1 MSKRVPPLSAES
13 IREAKALKP
22 TKLWDGGGLF
32 LLVNPSGSKLWRLK
46 YRFGGKEKLISLGKY
61 PEVSISDA
69 RKLRSDARQFLLER
83 IDPSMVWQ
91 EEKEREKAFEAKA
104 DDLPSVRVLMRGGI
118 EIWKGRKV
126 IRLTDE
132 EALFLRDL
140 INRLGANHAE

>member
-1 MSKRVPPLSAES
+1 
-13 IREAKALKP
+13 
-22 TKLWDGGGLF
+22 
-32 LLVNPSGSKLWRLK
+32 
-46 YRFGGKEKLISLGKY
+46 
-61 PEVSISDA
+61 
-69 RKLRSDARQFLLER
+69 
-83 IDPSMVWQ
+83 MVWQ